1 MIETF
6 NIWVYLVQVA
16 PVAVVMGIAVVA
28 LWHRNNV
35 LIEKIHTRDLQNL
48 KTLESILAALLK
60 LEEKGD
66 TNFNALKEH
75 ITERI
80 GMFRDEIK
88 RA

>member
-28 LWHRNNV
+28 LWTRNNS

-66 TNFNALKEH
+66 TNFNSLKDH

-80 GMFRDEIK
+80 KVLSDEIK